1 MKAYLDFAATCFIRK
16 EALEAYL
23 EVNAQSWG
31 NPSSIHE
38 AGYKAARVLAKA
50 RESVLSSLK
59 LTKTHDCLF
68 LSGASEA
75 NNLAIKGTSLAFN
88 SRGDKVIYGAGE
100 HPSVIESCASLSR
113 LGISAFPIPLRDG
126 APDPLEAG
134 KMISGA
140 ILCAVMAINNE
151 TGAITDLDAF
161 YSLRRDNPKTLLLV
175 DATQAIGKED
185 FDYSKADF
193 ISFSG
198 HKIGAPKGVGALV
211 IRKGL
216 RIKPLID
223 GGEQELGLRAGT
235 VDVASASALA
245 VALELS
251 VKEQEAAK
259 ERAKSLYARFKE
271 GLTAFT
277 GLVKLHESTRQSP
290 FILSFSTLRH
300 KASVIVE
307 GLSNMGY
314 CVSSVS
320 ACSSKRENSSY
331 VLKAMGR
338 EERECANP
346 IRVSFSA
353 FSTPEEVDGLLGALS
368 VLFKEVRPL

>member
-1 MKAYLDFAATCFIRK
+1 MKAYLDFAATSFPRP
-16 EALEAYL
+16 EAIKAYL
-23 EVNAQSWG
+23 DVNSSFWG

-38 AGYKAARVLAKA
+38 AGYKAARVLSKA
-50 RESVLSSLK
+50 RESILSSLN
-59 LTKTHDCLF
+59 LTKTHDCVF

-75 NNLAIKGTSLAFN
+75 NNLAIKGAALSFK
-88 SRGDKVIYGAGE
+88 SRGDRVIYGAGE
-100 HPSVIESCASLSR
+100 HPSVIQSCLALSQF
-113 LGISAFPIPLRDG
+113 GIGAEAIPLLDG
-126 APDPLEAG
+126 APDPGEAAKRIG
-134 KMISGA
+134 GA
-140 ILCAVMAINNE
+140 ILCAVMAVNNE
-151 TGAITDLDAF
+151 TGAVSDLPSF
-161 YSLRRDNPKTLLLV
+161 YALRRDNPKTLLLI

-185 FDYSKADF
+185 IDYSKADF

-198 HKIGAPKGVGALV
+198 HKIGATKGSGALL

-235 VDVASASALA
+235 VDVASASALSVA
-245 VALELS
+245 VELA
-251 VKEQEAAK
+251 VKEQAKAKEAAQT
-259 ERAKSLYARFKE
+259 LYARLKE
-271 GLTAFT
+271 GLMAFP
-277 GLVKLHESTRQSP
+277 GLIQIHESSRQSP
-290 FILSFSTLRH
+290 FIFSFSTLRH

-320 ACSSKRENSSY
+320 ACSSKKENSSY
-331 VLKAMGR
+331 VLEAMGR
-338 EERECANP
+338 GKRECANP

-353 FSTPEEVDGLLGALS
+353 SSTIEEVDGLLEALS

>member
-1 MKAYLDFAATCFIRK
+1 MKAYLDFAATSFPRK
-16 EALEAYL
+16 EAIEAYL
-23 EVNAQSWG
+23 EVNASTWG

-38 AGYKAARVLAKA
+38 AGYKAARVLSKA
-50 RESVLSSLK
+50 RESVLSSLN
-59 LTKTHDCLF
+59 LSKTHDCIF

-88 SRGDKVIYGAGE
+88 NRGDKVIYGAGE
-100 HPSVIESCASLSR
+100 HPSVIESCKALSR
-113 LGISAFPIPLRDG
+113 FGISALPIPLLDG
-126 APDPLEAG
+126 APDPIEAI
-134 KMISGA
+134 KMMGGA
-140 ILCAVMAINNE
+140 ILCAVMAVNNE
-151 TGAITDLDAF
+151 TGAISDLDAF
-161 YSLRRDNPKTLLLV
+161 YSLRRDFPKTLLLV

-198 HKIGAPKGVGALV
+198 HKIGAPKGVGALLV
-211 IRKGL
+211 RKGL

-223 GGEQELGLRAGT
+223 GGEQEMGLRAGT
-235 VDVASASALA
+235 VDVAAAAALSL
-245 VALELS
+245 ALELA
-251 VKEQEAAK
+251 VKDQQAARQ
-259 ERAKSLYARFKE
+259 RAKSLYARLKE
-271 GLTAFT
+271 GLEGFS
-277 GLVKLHESTRQSP
+277 GLVQIHESSRQSP

-320 ACSSKRENSSY
+320 ACSSKKENSSY
-331 VLKAMGR
+331 VLEAMGR
-338 EERECANP
+338 GKRESANP

-353 FSTPEEVDGLLGALS
+353 SSTIEEVDGLLGALS